1 MRESLLTE
9 AYILYRRAKAS
20 AGRIVFHYE
29 ALRHPIKKNKIVFC
43 STEGMG
49 GYGDNPK
56 AIAEYLHVHHPE
68 LELVWLLN
76 DMTKEF
82 PSYIRKAP
90 NTLMSR
96 AYEYSTAKV
105 WIDCHRKPYG
115 TVKRKGQYYMQTWHG
130 TLGVKPVGADRGGK
144 MPKIGEIVSRADSD
158 MIDVW
163 LSNSD
168 WYDEVVRRGL
178 YYKGEIMRTGS
189 PRCDILFNEREKW
202 RRIIREKYHIPS
214 EDEILLFAPTFRA
227 GSQARKRTV
236 EAEPVALDFTK
247 VLAALQKRTG
257 RTWYLMLRLHPQ
269 VAAHMEKFPLEIQD
283 VSHVVDASQ
292 YRDAYELLASVDAM
306 MTDYSSLGFDASF
319 IDLPV
324 FLYADDLDTYQSDR
338 NQLYFDLRKLPYPFA
353 ENETAL
359 ISNIGSFDEE
369 VYRRNVHAFLNGL
382 GTKETGEACKRVA
395 ERIVAWI
402 GA

>member
-1 MRESLLTE
+1 
-9 AYILYRRAKAS
+9 
-20 AGRIVFHYE
+20 
-29 ALRHPIKKNKIVFC
+29 
-43 STEGMG
+43 
-49 GYGDNPK
+49 
-56 AIAEYLHVHHPE
+56 
-68 LELVWLLN
+68 
-76 DMTKEF
+76 
-82 PSYIRKAP
+82 
-90 NTLMSR
+90 
-96 AYEYSTAKV
+96 
-105 WIDCHRKPYG
+105 
-115 TVKRKGQYYMQTWHG
+115 
-130 TLGVKPVGADRGGK
+130 
-144 MPKIGEIVSRADSD
+144 
-158 MIDVW
+158 
-163 LSNSD
+163 
-168 WYDEVVRRGL
+168 
-178 YYKGEIMRTGS
+178 MRTGS

-214 EDEILLFAPTFRA
+214 EDGLLLFAPTFRA

-236 EAEPVALDFTK
+236 EAEPVSLDFTK

-257 RTWYLMLRLHPQ
+257 KTWYLMLRLHPQ
-269 VAAHMEKFPLEIQD
+269 VAAHMEKFPLKIQD
-283 VSHVVDASQ
+283 ASHVVDASQ
-292 YRDAYELLASVDAM
+292 YRDAYELLAAVDAM

-324 FLYADDLDTYQSDR
+324 FLYADDLATYQSDR

-369 VYRRNVHAFLNGL
+369 VYRRNVHAFLDDL

>member
-29 ALRHPIKKNKIVFC
+29 ALRHPIQKNKIVFC

-68 LELVWLLN
+68 LDLVWLLN

-144 MPKIGEIVSRADSD
+144 MPKIGELVSRADSE

-168 WYDEVVRRGL
+168 WYDVVVRRGL

-189 PRCDILFNEREKW
+189 PRCDILFHAREKW
-202 RRIIREKYHIPS
+202 KSKIREIYHIPM
-214 EDEILLFAPTFRA
+214 EAGILLFAPTFRA
-227 GSQARKRTV
+227 GSQERKRTV
-236 EAEPVALDFTK
+236 ESEQVTLDFQK
-247 VLAALQKRTG
+247 ILSALQQPTG
-257 RTWYLMLRLHPQ
+257 KTWYLMLRLHPQ
-269 VAAHMEKFPLEIQD
+269 VAAHMESFPIHMQD
-283 VSHVVDASQ
+283 TSHVVDASQ
-292 YRDAYELLASVDAM
+292 YRDAYELLAAVDAM

-319 IDLPV
+319 IDMPV

-338 NQLYFDLRKLPYPFA
+338 NRLYFDLRRLPYPFA
-353 ENETAL
+353 DSEAAL
-359 ISNIGSFDEE
+359 IANIRSFDRTA
-369 VYRRNVHAFLNGL
+369 YRSKVHTFLESL
-382 GTKETGEACKRVA
+382 GTRETGEACKHAA
-395 ERIVAWI
+395 ERIIAWTRN
-402 GA
+402 